1 MNQLS
6 TVRLLYQISYDCILH
21 DIYDMIMQANAS
33 KPAECKKHENIKHGP
48 WTIPTLG
55 DGSIYVVQTALLN
68 RVPLCIS
75 SSRHCIFLIQI
86 NPVITYRY
94 WYHSFVIYYII
105 FYIARKCKQNLDSL
119 FLPKKRFIWHPF
131 CSFRVDPF
139 HHGVDPSPCSIMQCD
154 INFSSHHF
162 GLQTCLSS
170 HLQKF
175 ICKVSKSCETCQKMQ
190 WNNYCEILVRYKCIH
205 VIKPKTSETSLI
217 LQLQHVKVIPPTV
230 LFQISFTKLGSSIT
244 CWDIF
249 ALQLPLW
256 SRRHASRDKN
266 LGARVSNL
274 AAFCLTVKTTNIC
287 IHTHC

>member
-1 MNQLS
+1 
-6 TVRLLYQISYDCILH
+6 
-21 DIYDMIMQANAS
+21 
-33 KPAECKKHENIKHGP
+33 
-48 WTIPTLG
+48 
-55 DGSIYVVQTALLN
+55 
-68 RVPLCIS
+68 
-75 SSRHCIFLIQI
+75 
-86 NPVITYRY
+86 
-94 WYHSFVIYYII
+94 
-105 FYIARKCKQNLDSL
+105 
-119 FLPKKRFIWHPF
+119 
-131 CSFRVDPF
+131 
-139 HHGVDPSPCSIMQCD
+139 
-154 INFSSHHF
+154 
-162 GLQTCLSS
+162 
-170 HLQKF
+170 
-175 ICKVSKSCETCQKMQ
+175 MQ

-287 IHTHC
+287 IHTHIVNGYTWIHIHTCTYLYMNIHMMYYVCPFHEDLWISMCIYIYKYIHIYSRGFMHKKFHTHMIFETSSFIHEN